1 MLLFDMRNIS
11 SNSVIPVSVA
21 ETMTDIVLEKMR
33 ESSSSGSTPIR
44 VVIAPIVESGGGLI
58 ERIIGDGVLSSNPN
72 DHAVV
77 VLDRDVPGL
86 RWHEVK
92 LERTDDTREE
102 VMRKIEEAIE
112 AVVKATT
119 NVNRPSRPTRP
130 KESDAPDNVQEAVS
144 GAIAENIAI
153 FALDNSVAGPGQ
165 VLRIRP
171 VPDRNSLEAEIGGAE
186 IEVPVPIPVE
196 AVEAVTVD
204 VAEALAEAVGEEDR
218 RTRLTETV
226 KGALAEILD
235 SSSDEEEE
243 EEERFQ
249 LDLPQFGISVTATGE
264 GESAQ
269 DGSGD
274 KDPFGVQF
282 GDDLFSV
289 PEFGFTVDT
298 TTTTEEVP
306 ERKGIQMGTFA

>member
-44 VVIAPIVESGGGLI
+44 VVIAPIVESGGDLI
-58 ERIIGDGVLSSNPN
+58 ESVIGDVVLSSNPN

-102 VMRKIEEAIE
+102 VMRKVEEAIE

-119 NVNRPSRPTRP
+119 DVKRPSRPTRP
-130 KESDAPDNVQEAVS
+130 KESGDPDNVQEAVS